1 MRRRILALLFLTSI
15 FLCLTASGFAQQL
28 DARGGGREQ
37 APQPAPLFF
46 KETWKNAPGNMER
59 AVCVILRTHAKP

>member
-28 DARGGGREQ
+28 GASDGRGEQTPQAAGSRRSLSSSPVTVRCGRC
-37 APQPAPLFF
+37 
-46 KETWKNAPGNMER
+46 R
-59 AVCVILRTHAKP
+59 S